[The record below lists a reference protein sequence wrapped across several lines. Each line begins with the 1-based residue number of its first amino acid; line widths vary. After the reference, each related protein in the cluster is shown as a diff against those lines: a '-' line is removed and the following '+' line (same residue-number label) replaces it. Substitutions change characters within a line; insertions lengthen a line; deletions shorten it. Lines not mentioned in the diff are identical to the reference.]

1 MRLGGQVRT
10 VSTMNGYVVLGW
22 DMGATLKLADNLG
35 ANPYLAALILPE
47 IEQIACTKINERLQA
62 GG

>member
-10 VSTMNGYVVLGW
+10 VSTMNSYVVVGW
-22 DMGATLKLADNLG
+22 DMVAALKLADNLG
-35 ANPYLAALILPE
+35 ANPYLASLILPE

-62 GG
+62 DG

>member
-10 VSTMNGYVVLGW
+10 VSSMNGYVVVGW
-22 DMGATLKLADNLG
+22 DMVAALNLADGLG

-47 IEQIACTKINERLQA
+47 VEQIACAKINERLQA
-62 GG
+62 DG

>member
-10 VSTMNGYVVLGW
+10 ISTMNGYVVLGW
-22 DMGATLKLADNLG
+22 DMGAALKLADNLD

-47 IEQIACTKINERLQA
+47 IEQIACAKINERLQA
-62 GG
+62 DG

>member
-10 VSTMNGYVVLGW
+10 VSSMNGYVVVGW
-22 DMGATLKLADNLG
+22 DMAAALRLADGLG

-47 IEQIACTKINERLQA
+47 VEQTACSKINERLQA
-62 GG
+62 HG

>member
-22 DMGATLKLADNLG
+22 DMGTALKLAECLG
-35 ANPYLAALILPE
+35 ASPYLAALILPE
-47 IEQIACTKINERLQA
+47 IEQIACAKINERLQSH
-62 GG
+62 G

>member
-10 VSTMNGYVVLGW
+10 ISTMNGYVVVGW
-22 DMGATLKLADNLG
+22 DMGAALKLAESLG
-35 ANPYLAALILPE
+35 ANLYLAALILPK

-62 GG
+62 HG